1 MSFALVS
8 VDFLFPVRAALAGCG
23 KAINR
28 GTPLSM
34 HGQGSPASRAIPA
47 PYFFTPARRRTREI
61 VYSYLLLYL
70 LFSYIFLRERRR
82 GPRTLRQVE
91 IASLSTQGLKSS
103 GSPPA
108 NTSP

>member
-1 MSFALVS
+1 MQMIGLNRTVVVRADAEDILLLVTPTMSFALVS

-70 LFSYIFLRERRR
+70 
-82 GPRTLRQVE
+82 
-91 IASLSTQGLKSS
+91 
-103 GSPPA
+103 PPGE
-108 NTSP
+108 T